1 MQLSPRFS
9 IEEWNFGVCSDVDA
23 AADQLDGWIL
33 KPAASLAADRNGGV
47 PVLLL
52 LAQYF
57 ETIHFYSSGGS
68 AGAEDRAALVAGL
81 EQVLPMSSPEAREAF
96 ARLVR
101 GGLLRGK
108 LFAPAFVHNESGSFP
123 DFDFLPGGRVL
134 AVNWVR
140 LLDAVRAHH
149 EALFGALR
157 RGEDLAAL
165 DRFNDAMTVRK
176 EAK

>member
-9 IEEWNFGVCSDVDA
+9 IEDWNFGVCSDIDV
-23 AADQLDGWIL
+23 AADQLDGWVL
-33 KPAASLAADRNGGV
+33 KPAEALAADRDAGI

-57 ETIHFYSSGGS
+57 ETIHFYSSGGR
-68 AGAEDRAALVAGL
+68 AGAEDWAALVGGL
-81 EQVLPMSSPEAREAF
+81 EQVLPTSSSETREAF

-108 LFAPAFVHNESGSFP
+108 LFAPAFVHNEPGSFP
-123 DFDFLPGGRVL
+123 DFDFLPGGKVL
-134 AVNWVR
+134 AVSWVR
-140 LLDAVRAHH
+140 LLEVVRAHH
-149 EALFGALR
+149 EAFFAGLR
-157 RGEDLAAL
+157 GGEDLAAL

-176 EAK
+176 KG

>member
-9 IEEWNFGVCSDVDA
+9 IEDWNFGVCSDVDA

-33 KPAASLAADRNGGV
+33 KPAAALAADRNGGV

-57 ETIHFYSSGGS
+57 ETIHFYSSGGG
-68 AGAEDRAALVAGL
+68 AGAEDRAALIGGL
-81 EQVLPMSSPEAREAF
+81 EQVLPTSSPEAREAF

-108 LFAPAFVHNESGSFP
+108 LFAPAFVHSEPGSFP
-123 DFDFLPGGRVL
+123 DFDFLPGGKVL
-134 AVNWVR
+134 SVNWVR
-140 LLDAVRAHH
+140 LLDVVRAHYD
-149 EALFGALR
+149 AFFAALR

-176 EAK
+176 KG